1 MDTSNLRA
9 SLLVLAAAI
18 CAAGL
23 PGVTLGSEIEDM
35 AAQSKTDIGVNP
47 LLSQGATAILKGDY
61 QRGVDLTQAGLGFA
75 VTREDKAAALAN
87 ICAGYAA
94 MRQYRQGLEYCNRSL
109 QLSEANWRTWQNRA
123 ACYLGLG
130 KIEESLRDIQRGLRL
145 NPDAD
150 ALQKTL
156 ALAREYE
163 KRQQERM
170 RHLLES

>member
-1 MDTSNLRA
+1 MDTSKTRA
-9 SLLVLAAAI
+9 ATLILAAAT
-18 CAAGL
+18 CVAGFA
-23 PGVTLGSEIEDM
+23 GVARGSEIEDM

-47 LLSQGATAILKGDY
+47 LLSQGATAILKGEY
-61 QRGVDLTQAGLGFA
+61 QRGVELTQAGLNFA

-94 MRQYRQGLEYCNRSL
+94 LRQYRKGLEYCNQSL
-109 QLSEANWRTWQNRA
+109 QLTEANWRTWQNRA

-130 KIEESLRDIQRGLRL
+130 KIEESLRDLQRGLRL